1 MTKRKGIYVY
11 GGGECW
17 LLTPSDSSSIYHD
30 DIYGD
35 TYENKKY
42 YWKLVESEPIEV
54 TSDKVQ
60 TAKHLK

>member
-1 MTKRKGIYVY
+1 MTKRKVIYVY

-17 LLTPSDSSSIYHD
+17 LLAPSDSLMLYHD

-42 YWKLVESEPIEV
+42 YWELVESEPMEV
-54 TSDKVQ
+54 TSDQ
-60 TAKHLK
+60 YI

>member
-17 LLTPSDSSSIYHD
+17 LLAPSDSLMLYHD

-35 TYENKKY
+35 TYENKKD
-42 YWKLVESEPIEV
+42 YWKLVESEPMEA
-54 TSDKVQ
+54 TSAKVQ
-60 TAKHLK
+60 TAKYLK